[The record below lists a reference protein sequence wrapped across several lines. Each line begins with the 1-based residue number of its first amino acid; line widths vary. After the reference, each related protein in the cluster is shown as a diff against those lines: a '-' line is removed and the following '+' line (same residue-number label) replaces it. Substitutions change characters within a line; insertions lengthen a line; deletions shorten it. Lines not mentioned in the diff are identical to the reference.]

1 MTKNTRCPCGD
12 GAYETCCAPF
22 HRGQSVPDAER
33 LMRARY
39 SAFALGDADYLW
51 RTLHSSHDD
60 RSRDRADWSA
70 SFAKSEASR
79 SYRGLRIVETRPP
92 DDAGVARVLFLARI
106 RERGRDVGF
115 AELSYF
121 AEEDGDWRYITGV
134 IAGGRSELS
143 IEALED

>member
-1 MTKNTRCPCGD
+1 
-12 GAYETCCAPF
+12 
-22 HRGQSVPDAER
+22 
-33 LMRARY
+33 MRARY
-39 SAFALGDADYLW
+39 SAFALADADYLW

-60 RSRDRADWSA
+60 RSRDPVDWRE
-70 SFAKSEASR
+70 SFSKSEASR
-79 SYRGLRIVETRPP
+79 TYRGLRIVDTRPP
-92 DDAGVARVLFLARI
+92 DDSGVARVLFIARI

-121 AEEDGDWRYITGV
+121 AQEDGDWRYITGV